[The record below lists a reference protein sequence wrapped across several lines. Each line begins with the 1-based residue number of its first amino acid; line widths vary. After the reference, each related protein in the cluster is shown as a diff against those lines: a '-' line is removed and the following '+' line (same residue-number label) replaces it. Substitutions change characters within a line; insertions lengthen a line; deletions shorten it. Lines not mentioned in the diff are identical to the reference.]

1 MFKIL
6 STIKANSKRLCLKHK
21 LSYLLIRRTNIE
33 TRHKIKKQYKFNYIN
48 KVLSYSIMLKEII
61 IEINNVK
68 L

>member
-48 KVLSYSIMLKEII
+48 KYFHILLC
-61 IEINNVK
+61 
-68 L
+68 